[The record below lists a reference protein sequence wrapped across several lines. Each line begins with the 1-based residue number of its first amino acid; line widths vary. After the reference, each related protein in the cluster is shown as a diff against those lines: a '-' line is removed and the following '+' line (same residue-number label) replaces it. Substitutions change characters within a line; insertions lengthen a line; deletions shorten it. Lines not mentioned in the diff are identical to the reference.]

1 MTSTIP
7 RLVGMVHL
15 RPLPGSPGFKG
26 DFDPVAQ
33 AAVTDATVLADAGF
47 PALLVEN
54 FGDAP
59 FFAGRVPPE
68 TIASMA
74 VAVVAV
80 HEAVGLPFGVNV
92 LRNDGLA
99 ALAIAAVV
107 GGRFVRVNV
116 LTGVMHTDQGPIVG
130 EAAVLQRRRAQLSP
144 EVEIWADVMVKHAT
158 PPPEIDLAQAVTD
171 TVERGLADAII
182 VSGARTGTGPSL
194 EDLKTVRS
202 TVPKGTRLVV
212 GSGASVANL
221 GDLAELADTVIVGSS
236 LKTEGDPRRPVD
248 KDRARAFVSAA
259 RDHGLL

>member
-15 RPLPGSPGFKG
+15 RPLPGSPGYKG
-26 DFDPVAQ
+26 DFDAVAQ
-33 AAVTDATVLADAGF
+33 AAVSDARILAEAGF

-74 VAVVAV
+74 VAVTGVA
-80 HEAVGLPFGVNV
+80 EDVGLPLGVNV

-99 ALAIAAVV
+99 ALAIASIA
-107 GGRFVRVNV
+107 GAGFIRVNV

-144 EVEIWADVMVKHAT
+144 EVEIWADVMVKHAI
-158 PPPEIDLAQAVTD
+158 PPPDLDLAQAVAD

-182 VSGARTGTGPSL
+182 VSGARTGSGPSV
-194 EDLKTVRS
+194 EDLEAARS
-202 TVPKGTRLVV
+202 AAPNDTRLVV
-212 GSGASVANL
+212 GSGASAGNL
-221 GDLAELADTVIVGSS
+221 GDLIPPADTVIVGSA
-236 LKTEGDPRRPVD
+236 LKQDNDPRNPIDAD
-248 KDRARAFVSAA
+248 KAEAFVAA
-259 RDHGLL
+259 ASEHGLL

>member
-1 MTSTIP
+1 VNPPIP

-26 DFDPVAQ
+26 DFASVAQ
-33 AAVTDATVLADAGF
+33 AAVTDATNLADAGF

-80 HEAVGLPFGVNV
+80 AEAVGVPFGVNV

-144 EVEIWADVMVKHAT
+144 DVEIWADVMVKHAT
-158 PPPEIDLAQAVTD
+158 PPPEVDLAQAVTD
-171 TVERGLADAII
+171 TVERGLADAVI
-182 VSGARTGTGPSL
+182 VSGTRTGTGPSL
-194 EDLKTVRS
+194 DDLETVRS
-202 TVPKGTRLVV
+202 AVPDGTRLVV
-212 GSGASVANL
+212 GSGASVSNL
-221 GDLAELADTVIVGSS
+221 PDLAARANTLIVGTS
-236 LKTEGDPRRPVD
+236 LKTDNDPHRPVD
-248 KDRARAFVSAA
+248 PERARAFVAAA